1 MVPKPNKRTL
11 PDGMASKITKPRK
24 FSTTHVVNNPV
35 DLAKER
41 RDALKLMRLKNKEFL
56 FKMNRVYQLT
66 EKQRQEFGLKR
77 AKESVAWTMIDKK
90 KVEAIY
96 SNYFN

>member
-1 MVPKPNKRTL
+1 
-11 PDGMASKITKPRK
+11 
-24 FSTTHVVNNPV
+24 
-35 DLAKER
+35 
-41 RDALKLMRLKNKEFL
+41 MRLKNKEFL

-90 KVEAIY
+90 K
-96 SNYFN
+96 